1 MIKKKEILIEKL
13 FESINSLEK
22 MGKEDEAKELLA
34 KKILRYEGLIELGQ
48 LTSSSMDFK
57 NIKKKAVGVLKNLLE
72 CEHVII
78 HLKDN
83 KKNQMYYTPAG
94 GALKEEKYTYE
105 IDDTTFVGS
114 CAHHAAILHI
124 DDVKYDIRSGRLTNY
139 IKDLEPENML
149 MAPLVSKGE
158 LLGVIQAINST
169 HGNFNEEDYHFVDAV
184 SNQMTNV
191 LENSLLIEQL
201 HNQFVQVISALADA
215 IGKKDSYTGG
225 HTKRVAHFSDCI
237 AKEMD
242 LNTTEIRDLKMAAVL
257 HDIGK
262 IGIEDKILKKDSAL
276 NDEEFAIMK
285 EHPKL
290 GYEILGHID
299 SLHSVVD
306 GMRFHHERPDGK
318 GYPFGLKGDEIP
330 AIAMIISVA
339 DTFDAM
345 ISTRPY
351 RKGLPP
357 MVAYEEILNH
367 RGTQFSE
374 NVVDAFCRWFEKSSM
389 FKGELVEKNQK
400 AS

>member
-1 MIKKKEILIEKL
+1 MIKKKEIVIEKL
-13 FESINSLEK
+13 FESINNLEK
-22 MGKEDEAKELLA
+22 DGKVDEAKEILA

-57 NIKKKAVGVLKNLLE
+57 NIKKKAVGVLKRLLE

-78 HLKDN
+78 HLKD
-83 KKNQMYYTPAG
+83 KKKDLMHYTPSG
-94 GALKEEKYTYE
+94 GAIANEKYTYK
-105 IDDTTFVGS
+105 IDDTNFVGS

-124 DDVKYDIRSGRLTNY
+124 DDVKYDIRSGRLTSY

-149 MAPLVSKGE
+149 LAPLVSKGK

-191 LENSLLIEQL
+191 LENSLLVEELQ
-201 HNQFVQVISALADA
+201 NQFVQVISALADA

-225 HTKRVAHFSDCI
+225 HTKRVSHFADCI
-237 AKEMD
+237 GSEMD
-242 LNTTEIRDLKMAAVL
+242 LNTSEIRDLKMAAVL

-285 EHPKL
+285 EHPRL

-299 SLHSVVD
+299 SLSSVVD
-306 GMRFHHERPDGK
+306 GMRFHHERPDGT

-330 AIAMIISVA
+330 VIAMIISVA

-357 MVAYEEILNH
+357 MTAYDEIIKFS
-367 RGTQFSE
+367 GTQFSE
-374 NVVDAFCRWFEKSSM
+374 DVVEAFCRWFEKSSM
-389 FKGELVEKNQK
+389 FKGQKLEKNRK

>member
-22 MGKEDEAKELLA
+22 EGKQEEARDILA

-48 LTSSSMDFK
+48 LTSSSLDFK

-78 HLKDN
+78 HLKDKN
-83 KKNQMYYTPAG
+83 KNQMYYIPTGSAEG
-94 GALKEEKYTYE
+94 TKSNTYS
-105 IDDTTFVGS
+105 IDDSNFVGS
-114 CAHHAAILHI
+114 CAHHVAILHI
-124 DDVKYDIRSGRLTNY
+124 DDVKYDIRSGRLTKY
-139 IKDLEPENML
+139 IKDLDPTNML
-149 MAPLVSKGE
+149 LAPLVSKGK

-191 LENSLLIEQL
+191 LENTLLIDKLQ
-201 HNQFVQVISALADA
+201 NQFVQVISALADA

-285 EHPKL
+285 EHPRL

-299 SLHSVVD
+299 SLHNVVD

-330 AIAMIISVA
+330 VIAMIISVA

-357 MVAYEEILNH
+357 MDAYDEIIRF

-389 FKGELVEKNQK
+389 FKERKLEKILK

>member
-13 FESINSLEK
+13 FESINKLEK
-22 MGKEDEAKELLA
+22 EGKDEEAKEILA

-48 LTSSSMDFK
+48 LTSSSLDFK
-57 NIKKKAVGVLKNLLE
+57 NIKKKAVKVLKKLLE
-72 CEHVII
+72 CEHVVI
-78 HLKDN
+78 HLKDKSKN
-83 KKNQMYYTPAG
+83 KMFYTPAG
-94 GALKEEKYTYE
+94 SSEGEEQYSYP
-105 IDDTTFVGS
+105 IDDSNFVGA
-114 CAHHAAILHI
+114 CAHHVAILHI
-124 DDVKYDIRSGRLTNY
+124 DDVKYDIRSGRLTSY

-149 MAPLVSKGE
+149 LAPLVSKGK

-169 HGNFNEEDYHFVDAV
+169 HGNFNEEDYHFVDAI

-191 LENSLLIEQL
+191 LENSLLIEKL

-237 AKEMD
+237 GKEMD

-285 EHPKL
+285 EHPRL

-299 SLHSVVD
+299 SLHRVVD
-306 GMRFHHERPDGK
+306 GMRFHHERPDGT

-357 MVAYEEILNH
+357 MVAYDEIIKY

-374 NVVDAFCRWFEKSSM
+374 AVVDAFCRWFEKSSM
-389 FKGELVEKNQK
+389 FKGEIVEKNRK

>member
-1 MIKKKEILIEKL
+1 MIKKKEIVIEKL

-22 MGKEDEAKELLA
+22 EGKVDEAKEVLA

-57 NIKKKAVGVLKNLLE
+57 NIKKKAVGVLKRLLE

-78 HLKDN
+78 HLKDD
-83 KKNQMYYTPAG
+83 KKNIMQYTPTG
-94 GALKEEKYTYE
+94 GAVLNEKYTYN

-114 CAHHAAILHI
+114 CAHHLAILHI
-124 DDVKYDIRSGRLTNY
+124 DDVKYDIRSGRLTSY

-149 MAPLVSKGE
+149 LAPLVSKGK

-191 LENSLLIEQL
+191 LENSLLVEEL

-225 HTKRVAHFSDCI
+225 HTKRVSHFADCI
-237 AKEMD
+237 GSEMD
-242 LNTTEIRDLKMAAVL
+242 LNTNEIRDLKMAAVL

-285 EHPKL
+285 EHPRL

-299 SLHSVVD
+299 SLSSVVD
-306 GMRFHHERPDGK
+306 GMRFHHERPDGT

-330 AIAMIISVA
+330 VIAMIISVA

-357 MVAYEEILNH
+357 MTAYDEIIKF

-374 NVVDAFCRWFEKSSM
+374 DVVDAFCRWFEKSSM
-389 FKGELVEKNQK
+389 FKGSNVEKNQK